1 VSGQGWVQVA
11 ELALALALSLAIGAE
26 REFQRKDAGM
36 RTLTTVG
43 IGSALFVMVSKYGFS
58 DVIGPGVALDPSRVA
73 AQIVSGV
80 GFIGGGLIFVR
91 GDAVRGLTTAA
102 SVWLTAAVGA
112 AAGAGLAVL
121 ATVVTVMYFVIQY
134 GLRPLWRWKGP
145 NGDEL
150 GLVVSYHQGTGVLRD
165 IVNQTT
171 AHGFSIAG
179 LTTRSDAE
187 AEPDQ
192 KGRIWPAL
200 EHGAVEVFLLLRGR
214 GDMVDL
220 ASQLS
225 EFPGVSAVRSTRSW
239 DE

>member
-1 VSGQGWVQVA
+1 MTGQDWTQVS
-11 ELALALALSLAIGAE
+11 ELLLALVLSLLIGAE

-43 IGSALFVMVSKYGFS
+43 IGSALFVMVSKYGFT
-58 DVIGPGVALDPSRVA
+58 DVIGPGISLDPSRVA

-112 AAGAGLAVL
+112 AAGAGLGIL
-121 ATVVTVMYFVIQY
+121 AGVVTAMYFLIQY
-134 GLRPLWRWKGP
+134 GLRPLWRWLGP
-145 NGDEL
+145 RGDEL
-150 GLVVSYHQGTGVLRD
+150 GLVVSYRQGTGVLRG

-179 LTTRSDAE
+179 LTTRSDGEPAAE
-187 AEPDQ
+187 
-192 KGRIWPAL
+192 GRLWPAL
-200 EHGAVEVFLLLRGR
+200 EHGVVEVFLLLNGR

-225 EFPGVSAVRSTRSW
+225 EFPGVSAVRSTRAG

>member
-1 VSGQGWVQVA
+1 VIGLEWTQ
-11 ELALALALSLAIGAE
+11 LLDLLCALALSLAIGAE
-26 REFQRKDAGM
+26 RERQGKDAGM

-43 IGSALFVMVSKYGFS
+43 IGSALFVVISKYGFS

-112 AAGAGLAVL
+112 AAGAGLLVV
-121 ATVVTVMYFVIQY
+121 ATFVTAMYFVVHY
-134 GLRPLWRWKGP
+134 GLRPLWRWTGHA
-145 NGDEL
+145 GDEL
-150 GLVVSYHQGTGVLRD
+150 GLMVSYHQGTGVLRD

-171 AHGFSIAG
+171 RFGFSVAG
-179 LTTRSDAE
+179 LTTGREDALSTE
-187 AEPDQ
+187 
-192 KGRIWPAL
+192 
-200 EHGAVEVFLLLRGR
+200 AVEVSLALRGR
-214 GDMVDL
+214 GDLIELVSL
-220 ASQLS
+220 LS
-225 EFPGVSAVRSTRSW
+225 ERPGVTAVRSIRSR

>member
-1 VSGQGWVQVA
+1 MTGEDWRQLLDLVC
-11 ELALALALSLAIGAE
+11 ALGLSLAIGAE
-26 REFQRKDAGM
+26 RERQGKDAGM

-43 IGSALFVMVSKYGFS
+43 IGSALFVIISKYGFS

-112 AAGAGLAVL
+112 AAGAGLLLVA
-121 ATVVTVMYFVIQY
+121 AFVTAIYFFVHY
-134 GLRPLWRWKGP
+134 GLRPLWRWTGHT
-145 NGDEL
+145 GDEL
-150 GLVVSYHQGTGVLRD
+150 GLMVSYHQGTGVLRD

-171 AHGFSIAG
+171 TFGFSVAG
-179 LTTRSDAE
+179 LTTGREGGQAE
-187 AEPDQ
+187 VGPHWGDHENAPVDVY
-192 KGRIWPAL
+192 L
-200 EHGAVEVFLLLRGR
+200 MLRGR
-214 GDMVDL
+214 GDLIELVSL
-220 ASQLS
+220 LS
-225 EFPGVSAVRSTRSW
+225 ERPGVTAVRSVRSP